1 MKNII
6 KIIGLGSLI
15 CFSFF
20 YTDKVIN
27 VVSEQ
32 DEIMIKLNQV
42 KDKYKINSIDAKII
56 DDTIIPGIKGR
67 QIDIDKS
74 YKEMKEIGKFSEM
87 LITYKEIPVPN
98 NLDNNYDKY
107 IVKGNELKKKL
118 SLLVII
124 TNKKEIDLIKN
135 IDYVDLNIFINYEVL
150 SKNINELKKNNFTI
164 YPYETNGIYSD
175 DILKYS
181 NNIINN
187 NYNKA
192 IYCLTKTKN
201 KETLDVCN
209 KNKMH
214 TIIPNVIINNNLY
227 ANLKPNIK
235 NGNIILI
242 SLNNKNISELKL
254 ISDFINSKGIKIVN
268 LNKLLNED

>member
-74 YKEMKEIGKFSEM
+74 YNSITAASSSDINYNTDSNINNTSVGSYYILNKSSKKFHIPTCRSVKQMKES
-87 LITYKEIPVPN
+87 
-98 NLDNNYDKY
+98 
-107 IVKGNELKKKL
+107 
-118 SLLVII
+118 
-124 TNKKEIDLIKN
+124 
-135 IDYVDLNIFINYEVL
+135 
-150 SKNINELKKNNFTI
+150 
-164 YPYETNGIYSD
+164 
-175 DILKYS
+175 
-181 NNIINN
+181 
-187 NYNKA
+187 
-192 IYCLTKTKN
+192 
-201 KETLDVCN
+201 
-209 KNKMH
+209 NKMDFYG
-214 TIIPNVIINNNLY
+214 TRDEAISQGYSPC
-227 ANLKPNIK
+227 
-235 NGNIILI
+235 GNC
-242 SLNNKNISELKL
+242 NP
-254 ISDFINSKGIKIVN
+254 
-268 LNKLLNED
+268 

>member
-98 NLDNNYDKY
+98 SLDNNYDKY

-214 TIIPNVIINNNLY
+214 TIIPNIIINNNLY

>member
-98 NLDNNYDKY
+98 SLDNNYDKY

-124 TNKKEIDLIKN
+124 TNKKEVDLIKN

-254 ISDFINSKGIKIVN
+254 ISDFINSKGIKIVS